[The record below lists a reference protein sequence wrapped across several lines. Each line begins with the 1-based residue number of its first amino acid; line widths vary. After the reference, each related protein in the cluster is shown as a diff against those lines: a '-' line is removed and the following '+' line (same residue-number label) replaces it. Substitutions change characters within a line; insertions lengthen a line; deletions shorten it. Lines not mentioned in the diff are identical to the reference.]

1 MGLKKFS
8 VLAYI
13 IIMIITIVV
22 GIIIFN
28 NVSNGNEQ
36 SQNEKVSA
44 ENKYMESKLVNLI
57 NTMNNIKDENN
68 SIYISKIPAQSKNV
82 ASGNSTSSSKG
93 ESQGNSRE
101 EMGGK
106 QQDSNGSSGFSGDSQ
121 EKSSNTSLNAEES
134 NKGDSQFILRVSG
147 VLTNNENINWDNVKN
162 EIEELYLS
170 IPTITIDLYN
180 QNVNQEDI
188 LSFNKEIDNL
198 AMVAKDEKKLETLF
212 ELSKLYDYLPKFM
225 QEDNELNKT
234 IIETK
239 SNIFKAYSKLDTGN
253 WDEISVDIQNAINLY
268 TQLLTNPNIDVNKT
282 DSINKSYIMLNELQN
297 AARLQDVS
305 IFLIKYKNLIEELN
319 NI

>member
-1 MGLKKFS
+1 MKKYR

-13 IIMIITIVV
+13 IIAIIIIVV
-22 GIIIFN
+22 GILIFN
-28 NVSNGNEQ
+28 NVSNGNSQ
-36 SQNEKVSA
+36 SQKEKVAA
-44 ENKYMESKLVNLI
+44 ETKYVESKLVNLI
-57 NTMNNIKDENN
+57 NTMNNIKDENY
-68 SIYISKIPAQSKNV
+68 SISISKIPAQLKN
-82 ASGNSTSSSKG
+82 AESGSSTSSKG
-93 ESQGNSRE
+93 ESQSNAKE

-106 QQDSNGSSGFSGDSQ
+106 QEDAGSSNSSGGSQ
-121 EKSSNTSLNAEES
+121 SKSSNSSLNSEEN
-134 NKGDSQFILRVSG
+134 NKEDNQFTLKSRG

-170 IPTITIDLYN
+170 IPSITIDLYN

-198 AMVAKDEKKLETLF
+198 AMVAKDEKKLETLS
-212 ELSKLYDYLPKFM
+212 ELSKLYEYLPKFM
-225 QEDNELNKT
+225 QGENEFYRT

-253 WDEISVDIQNAINLY
+253 WVEISADIQNAISLY
-268 TQLLTNPNIDVNKT
+268 SQLLANPSLEVNKM
-282 DSINKSYIMLNELQN
+282 DSINKAYVMLNELQN
-297 AARLQDVS
+297 ATSIQDIS

>member
-1 MGLKKFS
+1 MKKFR
-8 VLAYI
+8 VLAYV
-13 IIMIITIVV
+13 IIMIITIIV
-22 GIIIFN
+22 GILIFN
-28 NVSNGNEQ
+28 NVSNGDDQ
-36 SQNEKVSA
+36 SQKEKVSA
-44 ENKYMESKLVNLI
+44 ENKYLESKLVNLI
-57 NTMNNIKDENN
+57 NTMNNIKDENY
-68 SIYISKIPAQSKNV
+68 SISISKIPAQFKNV
-82 ASGNSTSSSKG
+82 ASGSSTSSKG
-93 ESQGNSRE
+93 ESQSDSKEG
-101 EMGGK
+101 MGGK
-106 QQDSNGSSGFSGDSQ
+106 EQDGNGDSGSSGDSQ

-134 NKGDSQFILRVSG
+134 NKGDSQFILRASG

-188 LSFNKEIDNL
+188 LSFNKEVDNL
-198 AMVAKDEKKLETLF
+198 AMAAKDEKKMETLS

-225 QEDNELNKT
+225 QGENEFYRN

-239 SNIFKAYSKLDTGN
+239 SNIFKAYSKLDAGN
-253 WDEISVDIQNAINLY
+253 WDEISTDIQNAINLY
-268 TQLLTNPNIDVNKT
+268 SQLLTNPNLDINKM

-297 AARLQDVS
+297 AASLQDAS